1 MTFYK
6 AKQFT
11 TVLIIQIFF
20 FIFSFIFRDRKAIKK
35 RNKERRK
42 ERQQTL
48 EVSVGITEQLSNG
61 EIVPNGNVPHHTE
74 NPDVSAN
81 EYTDVDK
88 HIVHATVH
96 NEHEGLSNGSIPV
109 ANGNC
114 LPVSTLPPPPDYDD
128 VAIVTSNGEIRK
140 EPLEINH
147 VAKIGNG
154 HVVKA
159 DHVGNGV
166 IPDESTK
173 PGNLTDEQKAAIFT
187 STNNKINEEI
197 QSDDAI
203 NPAKSDSDSLEGTV
217 FGGGLEN
224 KGFEQDV
231 DMTSL
236 ENNQSSPS
244 EIGNNTR
251 VSLGDIHK
259 SDGYI
264 KELVYP

>member
-1 MTFYK
+1 M
-6 AKQFT
+6 
-11 TVLIIQIFF
+11 
-20 FIFSFIFRDRKAIKK
+20 
-35 RNKERRK
+35 
-42 ERQQTL
+42 
-48 EVSVGITEQLSNG
+48 
-61 EIVPNGNVPHHTE
+61 PHHTE
-74 NPDVSAN
+74 VQDGSAN

-96 NEHEGLSNGSIPV
+96 NEIEGLSNGSIAV

-114 LPVSTLPPPPDYDD
+114 ISVSTLPPPPDYDD

-140 EPLEINH
+140 EPLEMNH

-154 HVVKA
+154 HVIKG
-159 DHVGNGV
+159 DNVGNGV

-203 NPAKSDSDSLEGTV
+203 NSVKSDNDSLEGTV
-217 FGGGLEN
+217 FGGGVEN
-224 KGFEQDV
+224 QAFEQEV
-231 DMTSL
+231 DITSSQ
-236 ENNQSSPS
+236 NNQSSSS
-244 EIGNNTR
+244 EIASNTR
-251 VSLGDIHK
+251 GSLGDIHK